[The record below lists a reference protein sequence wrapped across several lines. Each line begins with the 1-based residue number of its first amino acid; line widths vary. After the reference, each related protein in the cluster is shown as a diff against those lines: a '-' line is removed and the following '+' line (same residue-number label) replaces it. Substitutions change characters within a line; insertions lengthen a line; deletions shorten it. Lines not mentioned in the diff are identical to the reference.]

1 MLGHHFDIF
10 TPTPVHVCEDLHD
23 DEVDL
28 GDEWRN
34 WHMDDSKLEGDDETE
49 AIVRKKRR
57 NKIMDQGVGKGGAG
71 SSHLVEG

>member
-1 MLGHHFDIF
+1 
-10 TPTPVHVCEDLHD
+10 
-23 DEVDL
+23 
-28 GDEWRN
+28 
-34 WHMDDSKLEGDDETE
+34 MDDSKLEGDDETE